1 MINNITS
8 KQDSFDMVRIYRST
22 TKLSIEQVKQI
33 RKGLESLEIGEKSQK
48 ELAKEFGV
56 SQSTTSYIK
65 IGKTWTCVQ

>member
-1 MINNITS
+1 MINNTTS

-22 TKLSIEQVKQI
+22 VKLSIEQVKQI
-33 RKGLESLEIGEKSQK
+33 RKGLEIGEKSQK
-48 ELAKEFGV
+48 KLAKEFGV